1 MEQLQLKA
9 NIRKETGNGPARALR
24 REGKMPAVVYG
35 PEMEPILLAL
45 NINDL
50 ELCLKNRNLN
60 QLLFNLAIEDS
71 KAKSKSVMIKELQ
84 IHPVTRNYLH
94 VDFLEIDMNRK
105 IKVPVQVVTKGKSK
119 GVELGGVLQIV
130 RRELDVLCFPR
141 EIPEAIEIDITDL
154 ETGDSVHVQDIPL
167 EGDIEIPADVNFT
180 VLTILSP
187 KIVEV
192 EEEEVE
198 EEEAEEAA
206 EEAGETAE
214 TGDEE

>member
-1 MEQLQLKA
+1 MEQLQIKA
-9 NIRKETGNGPARALR
+9 DIRKETGNGPARALR
-24 REGKMPAVVYG
+24 REGKMPAVIYG
-35 PEMEPILLAL
+35 PDTEPILLAL

-50 ELCLKNRNLN
+50 EQCLKNRNLN
-60 QLLFNLAIEDS
+60 QLLFNLAIEDG
-71 KAKSKSVMIKELQ
+71 KTKPRSVMIKELQ

-94 VDFLEIDMNRK
+94 VDFYEIDMNRK
-105 IKVPVQVVTKGKSK
+105 IKVPVPVVPKGKSK

-141 EIPEAIEIDITDL
+141 EIPAAVEIDITDL
-154 ETGDSVHVQDIPL
+154 DIGDSVHVNDIPL

-187 KIVEV
+187 RIAEI

-198 EEEAEEAA
+198 EEVEEAA
-206 EEAGETAE
+206 EEEGETAE
-214 TGDEE
+214 AGDEE

>member
-1 MEQLQLKA
+1 LEQLQIKA
-9 NIRKETGNGPARALR
+9 DIRKETGNGPARALR
-24 REGKMPAVVYG
+24 REGKMPAVIYG
-35 PEMEPILLAL
+35 PDTEPILLAL

-50 ELCLKNRNLN
+50 EQCLKNRNLN
-60 QLLFNLAIEDS
+60 QLLFNLAIEDG
-71 KAKSKSVMIKELQ
+71 KTKPRSVMIKELQ

-94 VDFLEIDMNRK
+94 VDFYEIDMNRK
-105 IKVPVQVVTKGKSK
+105 IKVPVPVVPKGKSK

-141 EIPEAIEIDITDL
+141 EIPAAVEIDITDL
-154 ETGDSVHVQDIPL
+154 DIGDSVHVNDIPL

-187 KIVEV
+187 RIAEI

-198 EEEAEEAA
+198 EEVEEAA
-206 EEAGETAE
+206 EEEGETAE
-214 TGDEE
+214 AGDEE